1 MEVFD
6 PLPLVMLYWFF
17 VYLFELQ
24 PLNQMLKLQEM
35 KWSSQGLNQQ
45 PPNPIAQYN
54 RIPWINHDVEW
65 RSLNLV
71 YSHDVLAISVQQFF
85 VNILVTCVFKEQVS
99 NTITAW
105 NEAFA
110 YAIFSDNQSKSLRNM
125 EYIYE
130 DPFGILP
137 LNLNRSLFQ
146 CLSQVKHHEMQL
158 KCFVQGG
165 HNTLVLS
172 LFKPNAFPLHF
183 WLKMKYQKPT
193 AM

>member
-1 MEVFD
+1 
-6 PLPLVMLYWFF
+6 
-17 VYLFELQ
+17 
-24 PLNQMLKLQEM
+24 
-35 KWSSQGLNQQ
+35 
-45 PPNPIAQYN
+45 
-54 RIPWINHDVEW
+54 
-65 RSLNLV
+65 
-71 YSHDVLAISVQQFF
+71 
-85 VNILVTCVFKEQVS
+85 
-99 NTITAW
+99 
-105 NEAFA
+105 
-110 YAIFSDNQSKSLRNM
+110 M

-193 AM
+193 AMWIYIKFSLKVANRVPLESGLYAQEQKSQGATPWHISSPKILTSKGYCCFSFFVRVDLLLSLSQNASGLITHTARTSDDGMLSCIG